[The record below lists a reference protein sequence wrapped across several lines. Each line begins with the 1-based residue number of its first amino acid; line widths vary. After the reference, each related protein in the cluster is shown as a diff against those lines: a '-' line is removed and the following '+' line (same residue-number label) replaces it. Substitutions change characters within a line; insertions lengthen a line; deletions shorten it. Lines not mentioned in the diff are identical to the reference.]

1 MSKLT
6 PSRVG
11 STFPNPRNVPGDG
24 PINIAVPLSVETVVE
39 AYRLGYYPKP
49 DDDGTVRWWC
59 TDPRTILY
67 PDEFKASRSLK
78 KSVRNRGYKVTVN
91 KAFEDVISH
100 CASRLPPKIRRC
112 WASYESVQA
121 GKFDWLKDLDQAGV
135 CKTRY
140 NAGILTVTFNS
151 RWESLK
157 YLGPPS
163 TWITNEIISTYL
175 ELHQAGYAHSVETWW
190 GDDYLAGGLYGISLG
205 RMFFGDSM
213 FSWETD
219 ASKVALFRLAE
230 HLKQWNFD
238 LIDCQEPTE
247 LLFSLGAREIPRH
260 QFLSILDDST
270 KKKQPSGVWE
280 SI

>member
-1 MSKLT
+1 M
-6 PSRVG
+6 
-11 STFPNPRNVPGDG
+11 FPGMGRS
-24 PINIAVPLSVETVVE
+24 ILRFRF
-39 AYRLGYYPKP
+39 RLKRWLRHTGLAITPKP

-78 KSVRNRGYKVTVN
+78 KSARNRGYKVTVN

-121 GKFDWLKDLDQAGV
+121 GEFDWLKDLDQAGV

-140 NAGILTVTFNS
+140 KAGILTVTFNS

-163 TWITNEIISTYL
+163 TW
-175 ELHQAGYAHSVETWW
+175 
-190 GDDYLAGGLYGISLG
+190 DYRRNHLDIFGTSSGGLCAFC
-205 RMFFGDSM
+205 R
-213 FSWETD
+213 
-219 ASKVALFRLAE
+219 
-230 HLKQWNFD
+230 D
-238 LIDCQEPTE
+238 LV
-247 LLFSLGAREIPRH
+247 G
-260 QFLSILDDST
+260 
-270 KKKQPSGVWE
+270 
-280 SI
+280 